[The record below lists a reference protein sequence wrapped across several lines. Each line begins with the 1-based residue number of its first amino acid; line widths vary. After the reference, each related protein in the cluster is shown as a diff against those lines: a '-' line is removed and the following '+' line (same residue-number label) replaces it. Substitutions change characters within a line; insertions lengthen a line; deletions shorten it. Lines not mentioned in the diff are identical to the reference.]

1 MTQSLIAKSTLCAIV
16 CVILGSLSG
25 ILSGS
30 GNTEWYQNL
39 NMPSFQPPSWIFG
52 PMWTLLY
59 ILMGIAAARVWQK
72 SDRGLQSSA
81 IRLFVIQMV
90 LNLAWSP
97 IFFGMKEPLIALV
110 VIVVMWILIL
120 LTIISFSKVDKLA
133 SYLLVP
139 YISWVSFATILNAS
153 VVYLN

>member
-1 MTQSLIAKSTLCAIV
+1 MQSLISKSTLCAIV

-59 ILMGIAAARVWQK
+59 ILMGIAAARVWHK

-81 IRLFVIQMV
+81 IRLFVIQLI

-110 VIVVMWILIL
+110 VIVVMWLLIL

>member
-1 MTQSLIAKSTLCAIV
+1 
-16 CVILGSLSG
+16 
-25 ILSGS
+25 
-30 GNTEWYQNL
+30 
-39 NMPSFQPPSWIFG
+39 
-52 PMWTLLY
+52 MWTLLY

>member
-16 CVILGSLSG
+16 CVILGFLSG

-110 VIVVMWILIL
+110 VIVVMWLLIL